1 MKDSSFLL
9 LDANVVIQLFRCGA
23 WRGLTERSTVYVSF
37 NHLKALDDEGKSKQ
51 LAAALGLSEPD
62 HAEMRSEFKHRFL
75 GLALEVYRRD
85 EISRG
90 KLREL
95 VAMVDLSADDLD
107 QILDDAGLDGEDDS
121 TP

>member
-1 MKDSSFLL
+1 VLL
-9 LDANVVIQLFRCGA
+9 AHHFG
-23 WRGLTERSTVYVSF
+23 VSRISALYRLRNLRLLSEAEF
-37 NHLKALDDEGKSKQ
+37 NHLKAVDDEGKGKL
-51 LAAALGLSEPD
+51 LATALGLSEPD

-75 GLALEVYRRD
+75 GLALETYRRD

-95 VAMVDLSADDLD
+95 VAMVDLGIDDLD
-107 QILDDAGLDGEDDS
+107 QLLDDAGLDGEDDP